1 MMMGKQAQQ
10 NFIIDDDRLKVI
22 GLIIVN
28 ALHGRCSFHETQDLD
43 GLPITVLMFM

>member
-28 ALHGRCSFHETQDLD
+28 GRCSFHETQDLD